1 MSHLVVVAEVPSPD
15 LDAGDF
21 REEPDEEHPL
31 LGGGRESR
39 APSKKRQEVILT
51 QTFSL
56 LPDFTLSYQVQRHRE
71 GLFSL
76 FSVMISVMIINN
88 TVVIASRNH

>member
-1 MSHLVVVAEVPSPD
+1 MSHLIVVAEVPPTEP
-15 LDAGDF
+15 DAGEIS
-21 REEPDEEHPL
+21 EEPDEERPL
-31 LGGGRESR
+31 LGGGRENR
-39 APSKKRQEVILT
+39 APLKKRQEVILT

-71 GLFSL
+71 AHFCTSL
-76 FSVMISVMIINN
+76 MISVINN